1 MILCQFS
8 MLDPLGKERECSQ
21 YKYMYNMTECHQC
34 ELWLSTGT
42 DIQSSYIQCTCKCF
56 FEQVHAHVYKVY
68 ALIHVFK

>member
-34 ELWLSTGT
+34 ELWLSTGK
-42 DIQSSYIQCTCKCF
+42 YMHMCTKF
-56 FEQVHAHVYKVY
+56 MPLYMFLNER
-68 ALIHVFK
+68 